1 MKEDSLLKRLRSAKL
16 RPTIGR
22 IGVMQVLQSAAGTAL
37 SAEDVFR
44 RLMERGTHTSIGT
57 VYRTVQQCEAAG
69 LLLREWD
76 EQRRSLYRIKPLGF
90 DQRAMYLLCRVC
102 ERSFAVDDAKL
113 AENLARVMQQA
124 GIRSGEQTVTIE
136 LTCCDCARTRYA
148 S

>member
-1 MKEDSLLKRLRSAKL
+1 MKEDSLLQRLRSAKL

-22 IGVMQVLQSAAGTAL
+22 IGVMQVLQAAGGVAL

-44 RLMERGTHTSIGT
+44 RLMERGTQSSIGT

-76 EQRRSLYRIKPLGF
+76 DQRRSLYRIKPSGF
-90 DQRAMYLLCRVC
+90 GGRAMYLVCRVC
-102 ERSFAVDDAKL
+102 ERSFAVDDVPL
-113 AENLARVMQQA
+113 AEHLARVMQQA
-124 GIRSGEQTVTIE
+124 GVRSADETVTIE
-136 LTCCDCARTRYA
+136 LTCGDCAQTRYA